1 MPSDKQ
7 NEMSQEEMYLEKK
20 TKLTYELAMLP
31 MVFFVDRIS
40 MVAFGRVQC
49 PTFGQLDQLA
59 LNVLPL
65 PSHSDVIIILWITF
79 SSQRKHTI
87 WFIDTKTETTMTTTT
102 THKHNNNNYNTKN
115 KCNQIE

>member
-1 MPSDKQ
+1 
-7 NEMSQEEMYLEKK
+7 
-20 TKLTYELAMLP
+20 MLP

-87 WFIDTKTETTMTTTT
+87 LYYFYEDRNDDDDDDAQAQQQQLQHEK
-102 THKHNNNNYNTKN
+102 
-115 KCNQIE
+115 QV